1 MQTSQIAE
9 PIGQVP
15 IKKTSYR
22 RQKRTINFIINVIMI
37 MVALTMILPFWLV
50 ISVSLTEEKS
60 LALSGYRMIPTTFS
74 TYAYQFLFKF
84 PTLIS
89 RAYGVTSFV
98 TLFGTVIGLLVMSM
112 FGYGL
117 ARITG
122 KTQRIIALY
131 ILFTILFKGGLIP
144 FYILMTKVYGLKN
157 SIIALIFPYL
167 VSPFNVLLLRS
178 FFSQLPSEI
187 LESAKIDGANEIGI
201 FFKIALPLSTPA
213 LATIGLFT
221 LLGYWNDYYLALLFI
236 DNPDFYPL
244 QFLLF
249 NMMNNADAITK
260 AAAVGVR
267 IIAPIQPLR
276 MAMAVLAAG
285 PAVFISLTLGKYLVR
300 GITLG
305 GVKA

>member
-1 MQTSQIAE
+1 MQTSNIAP
-9 PIGQVP
+9 PIVQPVKD
-15 IKKTSYR
+15 ISYR
-22 RQKRTINFIINVIMI
+22 KQKRTVSIIINIIMI
-37 MVALTMILPFWLV
+37 IVALTMILPFWLV
-50 ISVSLTEEKS
+50 ISVSLTDEKA
-60 LALSGYRMIPTTFS
+60 LAVSGYRMSPSVFS
-74 TYAYQFLFKF
+74 TFAYEYLFKV
-84 PTLIS
+84 PALIQ
-89 RAYGVTSFV
+89 RAYGVTSFI
-98 TLFGTVIGLLVMSM
+98 TLFGTGIGLLVMSM

-122 KTQRIIALY
+122 KTQRIVALY
-131 ILFTILFKGGLIP
+131 VLFTILFKGGLIP
-144 FYILMTKVYGLKN
+144 FYLLMTKVYGLKN

-187 LESAKIDGANEIGI
+187 LESAKIDGANELRI

-244 QFLLF
+244 QYLLF

-260 AAAVGVR
+260 AAAVGVK
-267 IIAPIQPLR
+267 IIAPIHPLR

-285 PAVFISLTLGKYLVR
+285 PAVFISLTLGRYLVR